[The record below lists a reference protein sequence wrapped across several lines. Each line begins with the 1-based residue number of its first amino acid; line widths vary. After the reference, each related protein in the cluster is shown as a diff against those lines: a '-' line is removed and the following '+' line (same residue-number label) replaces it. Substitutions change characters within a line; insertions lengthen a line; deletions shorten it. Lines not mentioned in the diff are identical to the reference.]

1 MAQTF
6 KISSKVVWIIN
17 SIANGLEALDMIRL
31 DMIYMLTQTDKV
43 KDLVLVFDRSE
54 SEPSLIFIQ

>member
-1 MAQTF
+1 
-6 KISSKVVWIIN
+6 
-17 SIANGLEALDMIRL
+17 MIRL